1 MHYSLAPSGEHIIM
15 PAPLPAHRRA
25 VAFETFGSPE
35 VLRVLEVPLHQPQAG
50 EVLVQVQAATVNPTD
65 LLMLGGSQAARMR
78 DLVPPY
84 IAGMEIAGKVVAI
97 GEGVQGLALGQ
108 AVIGIV
114 NPRRPQGGAQAQFVC
129 LPAASIAPLPAGS
142 DLIAAAT
149 LPMNGLTAW
158 MCLEFMKLPVGASL
172 LVTGA
177 AGAVGG
183 FVVALARRAGLHVVA
198 DTKEEDREL
207 LTRLGAH
214 ELVPRG
220 DGFATAVRVRYPAG
234 LDGVVDTALLGDAAA
249 GLLRTGGAMVSL
261 RGSQDI
267 HREDIRHTH
276 VSVLQEATNQEALR
290 WLVDRMQDGTLA
302 MRVGRVLPMAQAAEA
317 YGLVSRGGL
326 RGRVV
331 LTP

>member
-1 MHYSLAPSGEHIIM
+1 M
-15 PAPLPAHRRA
+15 PAPHPTSRRA
-25 VAFETFGSPE
+25 VAFETFGTPE
-35 VLRVLEVPLHQPQAG
+35 VLRVMELPVPKPEAG

-84 IAGMEIAGKVVAI
+84 IAGMELAGQVVAL
-97 GEGVQGLALGQ
+97 GEGVQGLAVGQ
-108 AVIGIV
+108 AVVGIV
-114 NPRRPQGGAQAQFVC
+114 NPRRSQGGAQAQFVC
-129 LPAASIAPLPAGS
+129 LPAASVAPLPVGT
-142 DLIAAAT
+142 DPVAAAT

-158 MCLEFMKLPVGASL
+158 MCLEFMALPVGAAL

-183 FVVALARRAGLHVVA
+183 FVIALARRAGLHVVA
-198 DTKEEDREL
+198 DCKAEDREL

-220 DGFATAVRVRYPAG
+220 EGFATAVRVRYPAG
-234 LDGVVDTALLGDAAA
+234 LDGVVDAALLGEAAA
-249 GLLRTGGAMVSL
+249 TLLRAGGAMVSL
-261 RGSQDI
+261 RGNQDVR
-267 HREDIRHTH
+267 REDIRHTH
-276 VSVLQEATNQEALR
+276 VSVLQQASNQEVLR
-290 WLVDRMQDGTLA
+290 WLVERMQDGTLA
-302 MRVGRVLPMAQAAEA
+302 MRVAGVLPMAQAAQA
-317 YGLVSRGGL
+317 YTLVSQGGL

>member
-1 MHYSLAPSGEHIIM
+1 M
-15 PAPLPAHRRA
+15 PAPLPSHRRA

-35 VLRVLEVPLHQPQAG
+35 VLRVMEVPAYQPQAG
-50 EVLVQVQAATVNPTD
+50 EVLVQVAAATVNPTD

-84 IAGMEIAGKVVAI
+84 IAGMELAGTVVAI
-97 GEGVQGLALGQ
+97 GEGVQGLSTGQ
-108 AVIGIV
+108 SVIGIV

-129 LPAASIAPLPAGS
+129 LPAASVAPLPAGT
-142 DLIAAAT
+142 DLVAAAT

-158 MCLEFMKLPVGASL
+158 MCLEFMNLPVGASL

-183 FVVALARRAGLHVVA
+183 FVIALARRAGLHVVA
-198 DTKEEDREL
+198 DAKDEDREL

-220 DGFATAVRVRYPAG
+220 EGFATAVRVRYPAG
-234 LDGVVDTALLGDAAA
+234 LDGAVDAALLGNIAA
-249 GLLRTGGAMVSL
+249 GLVRQGGAMVSL

-267 HREDIRHTH
+267 QREDIRHTH
-276 VSVLQEATNQEALR
+276 VSVLQEASNQQVLR

-302 MRVGRVLPMAQAAEA
+302 MRVGRVLQMAQAKEA
-317 YGLVSRGGL
+317 YALVNQGGL

>member
-1 MHYSLAPSGEHIIM
+1 MPSLTPS
-15 PAPLPAHRRA
+15 LRRA

-35 VLRVLEVPLHQPQAG
+35 VLRVLEVPVHEPQAG
-50 EVLVQVQAATVNPTD
+50 EVLVQVEAATVNPTD

-84 IAGMEIAGKVVAI
+84 IAGMELAGTVVAL

-108 AVIGIV
+108 PVIGIV

-129 LPAASIAPLPAGS
+129 LPAASVAALPAGA
-142 DLIAAAT
+142 DLVAAAT

-158 MCLEFMKLPVGASL
+158 MCLEFMNLPAGASL

-183 FVVALARRAGLHVVA
+183 FVIALARRAGLHVVA
-198 DTKEEDREL
+198 DSKEEDREL
-207 LTRLGAH
+207 VTRLGAH
-214 ELVPRG
+214 EWVPRG
-220 DGFATAVRVRYPAG
+220 EGFATAVRVRYPAG
-234 LDGVVDTALLGDAAA
+234 LNGVVDTALLGDAAA
-249 GLLRTGGAMVSL
+249 ALLRTGGAMVSL
-261 RGSQDI
+261 RGSQNI

-276 VSVLQEATNQEALR
+276 VSVLQEATNQGALR
-290 WLVDRMQDGTLA
+290 WLVDRMHDGTLA
-302 MRVGRVLPMAQAAEA
+302 MRVGRALPMALAAEGYKRVA
-317 YGLVSRGGL
+317 EGGL